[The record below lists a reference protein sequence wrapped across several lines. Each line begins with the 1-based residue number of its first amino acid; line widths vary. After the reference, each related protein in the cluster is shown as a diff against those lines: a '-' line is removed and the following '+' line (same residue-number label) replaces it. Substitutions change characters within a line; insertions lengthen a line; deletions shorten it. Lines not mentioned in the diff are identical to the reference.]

1 MEKIM
6 NNTSNLDHAKLED
19 CVLADS
25 ELDAVTGGM
34 LTFCN
39 SDFDDILTT
48 ASGANGH
55 VK

>member
-1 MEKIM
+1 M
-6 NNTSNLDHAKLED
+6 NDTSKPEHRE
-19 CVLADS
+19 LADS
-25 ELDAVTGGM
+25 ELDAVSGGM

-55 VK
+55 VKAFSVAGY